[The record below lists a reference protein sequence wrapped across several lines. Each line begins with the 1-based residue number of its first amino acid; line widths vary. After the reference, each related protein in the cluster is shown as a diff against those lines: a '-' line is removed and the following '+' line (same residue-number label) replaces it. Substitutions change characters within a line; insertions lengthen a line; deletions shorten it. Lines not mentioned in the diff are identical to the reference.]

1 MLAPLTKI
9 MHSKVKFKWN
19 KIKQEAFKEIK
30 RIVARN
36 VLSSYPGIIKEF
48 KIHTD
53 DRDFQLGA
61 VISHNGEPMALYGR
75 KLTIYPIRY
84 NKVTEKEL
92 LRIFENYKKELYYL
106 VKTLKSILI
115 IKNCM

>member
-75 KLTIYPIRY
+75 KLTIYPMRY
-84 NKVTEKEL
+84 KVTEKEL
-92 LRIFENYKKELYYL
+92 LKILETIKKELYYL